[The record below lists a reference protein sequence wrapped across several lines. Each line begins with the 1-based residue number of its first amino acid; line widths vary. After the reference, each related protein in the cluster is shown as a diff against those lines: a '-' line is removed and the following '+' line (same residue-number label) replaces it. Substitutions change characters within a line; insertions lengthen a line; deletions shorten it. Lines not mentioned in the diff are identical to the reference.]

1 MIVSHVFDPFIVIC
15 LDEIH
20 ERGINTDVLLG
31 LLSAALPLRR
41 KAALEGSLPPLKLVL
56 MSATLRVEDFT
67 GSGKLFLE
75 DPPNVVRVPG
85 RTFPVTIHHSKTT
98 ELDDYEK
105 IAYQKVCKIHRKLPP
120 GGILVFLTGKQEIVR
135 MVKRLRKSLMPKSQR
150 RLEEASETD
159 VEVKNDSD
167 VTSSYGPR
175 DMDDD
180 EADGDLFQS
189 TEETDDYD
197 EYDNNDGSVDKTIE
211 EMVNGDGE
219 SNIPQNVKILP
230 LYSLL
235 SVKDQAKVFAPVEEG
250 TRLIVVSTN
259 IAETSLTI
267 PGMSYVVDTG
277 RQKCR
282 NYHAQTGVAS
292 YDIMWISKASADQR
306 AGRAGRTGPG
316 HCYRTY
322 SSSVYARQLD
332 DYALPEMLSR
342 PLEDVV
348 LAMKS
353 MDISN
358 VAEFPF
364 PTSPNPS
371 QLHAAVQLLANIGC
385 VDVSEVEREGGDG
398 VITKL
403 GAAISQ
409 LPIGVRYGKMLL
421 IAAQANVLD
430 YGIVMVSVLSES
442 SPFSKTNTEIENNDS
457 DSDSGNSLDDLD
469 DVDRNNAIMQ
479 ERKKRKEKA
488 NLWRHD
494 GGDVLAGVLA
504 TGAYSYA
511 GRGAG
516 GVSESLACRKFC
528 EENNLNP
535 VIMQRIQ
542 KMRIH
547 LAKLSKQRLGNAS
560 GVAATSGKIL
570 SSMAPPKRVQENLL
584 RQVCFNGLI
593 CISLKL
599 LSTYLFLKSASF
611 NHQAIVSG
619 LLDNVAR
626 RSPQARLGA
635 DGSAIPRS
643 AFFSCKPS
651 IVEPLFIDKNSVL
664 YSRDPRQLP
673 EWICYDSIVR
683 KETKDGSTI
692 STMRNIT
699 PIDPQWLGSLSLGCK
714 LLSLGETLD
723 IPVPKYDA
731 DSDSIMCSVVTK
743 FGSHG
748 WVLPPIQ
755 VQMDEVKEKGS
766 KQFMP
771 DDQYRWFA
779 RYLLDGKVFSELK
792 ALKGMLNDDPSIIT
806 RRKTASKIALFISS
820 LANNDIS
827 SAGSLIK
834 YWAEEDS
841 KFLFKNL
848 RSWVK
853 KDVSGEAKKIWI
865 DLVKK
870 KVSAYKADNN

>member
-469 DVDRNNAIMQ
+469 DVDRNNAIKQ

-599 LSTYLFLKSASF
+599 LSTDLPFS
-611 NHQAIVSG
+611 QIC
-619 LLDNVAR
+619 
-626 RSPQARLGA
+626 
-635 DGSAIPRS
+635 
-643 AFFSCKPS
+643 FF
-651 IVEPLFIDKNSVL
+651 
-664 YSRDPRQLP
+664 
-673 EWICYDSIVR
+673 
-683 KETKDGSTI
+683 
-692 STMRNIT
+692 
-699 PIDPQWLGSLSLGCK
+699 
-714 LLSLGETLD
+714 
-723 IPVPKYDA
+723 
-731 DSDSIMCSVVTK
+731 
-743 FGSHG
+743 
-748 WVLPPIQ
+748 
-755 VQMDEVKEKGS
+755 
-766 KQFMP
+766 
-771 DDQYRWFA
+771 
-779 RYLLDGKVFSELK
+779 
-792 ALKGMLNDDPSIIT
+792 
-806 RRKTASKIALFISS
+806 
-820 LANNDIS
+820 
-827 SAGSLIK
+827 
-834 YWAEEDS
+834 
-841 KFLFKNL
+841 
-848 RSWVK
+848 
-853 KDVSGEAKKIWI
+853 
-865 DLVKK
+865 
-870 KVSAYKADNN
+870 